1 MLNQNIEEAVTLV
14 STVTQDHAV
23 LDRLHRNMEA
33 ILPHTYESVYSK
45 RPLPFAIKNDLSAAY
60 HQIGRF
66 SGLTDHITHAKELLI
81 GPDDLQTQI
90 VYSTLRNVLFESK
103 SDNLKKLDDT
113 TSRFQERKSYDIDK
127 LSALKRLVL
136 AENYAIYALAVS
148 SCIESAYAIETVMEY
163 RQKHGSFARMIARLS
178 GSIPYRQGEVPYRI
192 ERIDTLYPVIKRNF
206 DLMFST
212 TSYHLLYAQNDLWLT
227 LHGIGLD
234 DE

>member
-1 MLNQNIEEAVTLV
+1 M
-14 STVTQDHAV
+14 
-23 LDRLHRNMEA
+23 
-33 ILPHTYESVYSK
+33 
-45 RPLPFAIKNDLSAAY
+45 
-60 HQIGRF
+60 
-66 SGLTDHITHAKELLI
+66 
-81 GPDDLQTQI
+81 
-90 VYSTLRNVLFESK
+90 LFESK

-113 TSRFQERKSYDIDK
+113 TSMFQERKSYDIDK

-192 ERIDTLYPVIKRNF
+192 DRIDSLYPVIKRNF